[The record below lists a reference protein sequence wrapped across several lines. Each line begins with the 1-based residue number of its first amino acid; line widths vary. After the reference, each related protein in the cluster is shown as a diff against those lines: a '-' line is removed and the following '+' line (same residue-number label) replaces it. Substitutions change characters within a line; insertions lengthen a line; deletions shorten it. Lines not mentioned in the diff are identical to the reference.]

1 MGRGQ
6 TETTREIGLGLNW
19 NRIGI
24 ELKTNPIPIAFE
36 MGFVLMGRGEGV

>member
-6 TETTREIGLGLNW
+6 TETLPEIGLGLNL

-36 MGFVLMGRGEGV
+36 MGFVFEG

>member
-6 TETTREIGLGLNW
+6 TETLPEIGLGLNL

-24 ELKTNPIPIAFE
+24 ELKNE
-36 MGFVLMGRGEGV
+36 SHSK

>member
-6 TETTREIGLGLNW
+6 TETMPEIGLGLNL

-24 ELKTNPIPIAFE
+24 ELKTNPIPNAIGL
-36 MGFVLMGRGEGV
+36 GFVLMGRGEGV

>member
-6 TETTREIGLGLNW
+6 TETLPEIGMGLNL

-24 ELKTNPIPIAFE
+24 GQKTNPIPNAIGL
-36 MGFVLMGRGEGV
+36 GFVFEGEG